1 MLESGAEQAVPG
13 VAVRGAV
20 PEMLAGLSR
29 WDAGQEV
36 ILLGHAE
43 RKWPGRLGDGLAR
56 RVESRRAWWSRW
68 TGGRYRVSVRRLSS
82 IRLVDGGRQHAS
94 Q

>member
-1 MLESGAEQAVPG
+1 MLESAAEQAVPG

-29 WDAGQEV
+29 WDAWQEV

-43 RKWPGRLGDGLAR
+43 LKGPGRLGDGLAR
-56 RVESRRAWWSRW
+56 RVEAGVRGGAGGPVAG
-68 TGGRYRVSVRRLSS
+68 TGCLY
-82 IRLVDGGRQHAS
+82 GG
-94 Q
+94 

>member
-1 MLESGAEQAVPG
+1 MLESAAEQAVPG

-43 RKWPGRLGDGLAR
+43 LEWPGRLGDGLAPAGGG
-56 RVESRRAWWSRW
+56 RRAWWSR
-68 TGGRYRVSVRRLSS
+68 
-82 IRLVDGGRQHAS
+82 
-94 Q
+94 